1 MKINCERKLGDV
13 ERENLEVH
21 ARLMIRLGLSKDWV
35 GDGVLYQHA
44 GHTDSFQ
51 FVDQKYQ

>member
-1 MKINCERKLGDV
+1 MKINCDRKLGDE

-21 ARLMIRLGLSKDWV
+21 ARLMLRLGLSKDWV

-44 GHTDSFQ
+44 GYTDSFQ

>member
-44 GHTDSFQ
+44 GYTDSFQ

>member
-1 MKINCERKLGDV
+1 MKINCDRKLGDD

-21 ARLMIRLGLSKDWV
+21 ARLMLRLGLTQDWA

-44 GHTDSFQ
+44 GSNNSFH

>member
-1 MKINCERKLGDV
+1 MKINCDRKLGDE
-13 ERENLEVH
+13 ERLHLEYH
-21 ARLMIRLGLSKDWV
+21 ARLMLRLGLIKDWV

-44 GHTDSFQ
+44 GINHSFQ

>member
-1 MKINCERKLGDV
+1 MKINCDRKLGDE
-13 ERENLEVH
+13 ERLHLEYH
-21 ARLMIRLGLSKDWV
+21 ARLMLRLGLSKDWV

-44 GHTDSFQ
+44 GINNSFQ

>member
-1 MKINCERKLGDV
+1 MKINCDRKLGDE

-21 ARLMIRLGLSKDWV
+21 ARLMLRLGLTQDWA

-44 GHTDSFQ
+44 GSNNSFH